1 MVAAPGRSILHL
13 DLDAFYASVEELDF
27 PQYRGLPLIVA
38 GLGPRGV
45 VSTASYAARRF
56 GVHSA
61 MPTARARQLC
71 PDGIYVKPRMA
82 RYQGFSERVF
92 ALMGEVTPDIEG
104 LSLDEAFLDVSAS
117 VRLLGTPRQ
126 IAETLKQRIHA
137 ETGLVASIGIAQN
150 KLLAKLASESAKP
163 GGIRE
168 VRAEDIRA
176 FLDPLAIKAMW
187 GVGKVLL
194 QSLQRLQVHTVAD
207 LLRLGEDTLCGA
219 IGNFG
224 HVLYRRCLGVDERA
238 VERTR
243 DAVGISAE
251 QTFETDL
258 RTLAEARI
266 ALMQQCERVCERV
279 RAQGLHAG
287 LVRLKLRRPDFSLV
301 SRQSPLAPATDRT
314 SIVHREATRLLETWW
329 QQQARP
335 AIRLLGV
342 GLAGFENERQP
353 DLFEPPP
360 GADPV
365 DRLSDAIRQRFG
377 GTRLTHARA
386 LGEPGRRRKAED

>member
-1 MVAAPGRSILHL
+1 MAARPGRSILHL

-27 PQYRGLPLIVA
+27 PQYRDQPLIVA

-71 PDGIYVKPRMA
+71 PNGIFVKPRMA
-82 RYQGFSERVF
+82 RYQAFSERVF
-92 ALMGEVTPDIEG
+92 ALLGEVTPDIEG
-104 LSLDEAFLDVSAS
+104 LSLDEAFLDVTAS
-117 VRLLGTPRQ
+117 LRLLGSPRQ
-126 IAETLKQRIHA
+126 IADTLKQRIHA
-137 ETGLVASIGIAQN
+137 ETGLVASIGIAPN
-150 KLLAKLASESAKP
+150 KLVAKLASESAKP

-168 VRAEDIRA
+168 VSAEGIRA
-176 FLDPLAIKAMW
+176 FLDPLQIGAMW

-194 QSLQRLQVHTVAD
+194 QTLQGLQIHTVAD
-207 LLRLGEDTLCGA
+207 LLRLGEAPLCLA
-219 IGNFG
+219 IGSFG
-224 HVLYRRCLGVDERA
+224 HVLYQRCLGIDERA

-251 QTFETDL
+251 QTFDSDL
-258 RTLAEARI
+258 RTLPEARV

-279 RAQGLHAG
+279 RAQGLRAG
-287 LVRLKLRRPDFSLV
+287 LVRLKLRKPDFSLI
-301 SRQSPLAPATDRT
+301 SRQSPLAPATDHT
-314 SIVHREATRLLETWW
+314 SIVHREAAKLLDAWW

-342 GLAGFENERQP
+342 GLAAFETERQP
-353 DLFEPPP
+353 DLFAPPP
-360 GADPV
+360 SADPV

-386 LGEPGRRRKAED
+386 LGEPGRRRKPEG